1 MGKSAVVHKIFHQM
15 KILAQKEE
23 KKEDR
28 RRRIAKERKSRNAD
42 QKWRRTQGR

>member
-15 KILAQKEE
+15 KILAQNEE

-28 RRRIAKERKSRNAD
+28 RRRIAKKRKSRNAD